1 MPGTFSTWP
10 KLQLNL
16 SCFWD
21 TKHRNRIQTTDTNTS
36 KHTCPCLYL
45 NRQPN
50 ATSKVKSQS
59 DLFDCPLPGP
69 PDKIRLVERFS
80 RVPEPARLGRPPVRF
95 LKRKKRK
102 KKTIRS
108 RNPSSTHRRHFGV
121 GNLLPPV
128 HRAGNLLLPRQCTK
142 TLVHRAGILHL
153 PRQCTKTLNRYRKT
167 QTTGLNSHTLTH
179 TSTNKREKRKQ
190 NRRRLR
196 VDQRH

>member
-16 SCFWD
+16 SCFRD

-69 PDKIRLVERFS
+69 PNKIRLVERLSRVPEPGPDKGWLEERLS
-80 RVPEPARLGRPPVRF
+80 RVPEPARLGRPPVSF
-95 LKRKKRK
+95 LNRKKRK

-128 HRAGNLLLPRQCTK
+128 HRAGILLLPRQCTLK
-142 TLVHRAGILHL
+142 LAFYWVGILLPPVHRAGILHL
-153 PRQCTKTLNRYRKT
+153 P
-167 QTTGLNSHTLTH
+167 
-179 TSTNKREKRKQ
+179 
-190 NRRRLR
+190 
-196 VDQRH
+196 

>member
-1 MPGTFSTWP
+1 ME
-10 KLQLNL
+10 
-16 SCFWD
+16 
-21 TKHRNRIQTTDTNTS
+21 
-36 KHTCPCLYL
+36 
-45 NRQPN
+45 
-50 ATSKVKSQS
+50 
-59 DLFDCPLPGP
+59 
-69 PDKIRLVERFS
+69 RLS

-179 TSTNKREKRKQ
+179 MSTNKREKKKTKTKPTSTSCRPEALKLIGRSQ
-190 NRRRLR
+190 TLPNKP
-196 VDQRH
+196 VVKE